1 VTSLFRETSFQVRT
15 KGLCGIKTDSTIFAI
30 MQKMGEV
37 QLGAARKGITC
48 LPNSAN
54 LRLLSE
60 YLLWAVFSSLQ

>member
-1 VTSLFRETSFQVRT
+1 
-15 KGLCGIKTDSTIFAI
+15 